1 MEPLLL
7 SNIPLHFQLKH
18 EAKFPHKNCR
28 ATTLYSTKIPKKKKK
43 PNNGIFFAQI
53 IFLSYT
59 LQISN
64 CFALPMAQICSLPHT
79 KSFFSLSLSL
89 SLSLLPIAHIFFIS
103 HSKFQIFFPFTHN
116 PKTTYTNSLKHMLK
130 GKF

>member
-43 PNNGIFFAQI
+43 KPNNGIFFAQI
-53 IFLSYT
+53 IFLSSPH
-59 LQISN
+59 QISN
-64 CFALPMAQICSLPHT
+64 CFALPTAHICSLPHS
-79 KSFFSLSLSL
+79 KSPSLFFFFFFFLLTHSPYFLSF
-89 SLSLLPIAHIFFIS
+89 PIQIS
-103 HSKFQIFFPFTHN
+103 NVFPSYPQ
-116 PKTTYTNSLKHMLK
+116 PKTHRYKLS
-130 GKF
+130 